1 MTAPRAGWTTAI
13 RSVHDGAAR
22 RLDHCHPREDRMD
35 FEPSQRCSEFKERLT
50 AFMDEHVYPAE
61 EVYERQLRESGDPHS
76 QPPVMEELK
85 TRAREAG
92 LWNMFLPDPEH
103 GAGLSNSDYA
113 PLAEILGRSQIASEA
128 CNCSA
133 PDTGN
138 MEVLHQFG
146 TVEQKERWLTPLLD
160 GEIRSA
166 FAMTEPDVAS
176 SDATNVALSIERDGD
191 EYVLNG
197 RKWWITNVFHPHCR
211 ILIVMGKTQPDAPT
225 YTQQSQILVPLDTP
239 GVTVLRN
246 LPVFGYIDQDGHGEI
261 LFEDVRVPVT
271 NVISKEGDGFLI
283 AQARLGPGRI
293 HHCMRAIGAA
303 ERALDAMCKRAVSR
317 VTFGKPLATRGNI
330 LDWIAESRIEI
341 EMTRLL
347 TLKAAWMMD
356 TVGNR
361 HARTEIAAIKV
372 AAPNMALKVVDRAI
386 QVHGGGGVSEDFGL
400 ARAYAHLRTLRL
412 ADGPDEVHKLS
423 IARRELAPY
432 IPREPVAGA

>member
-1 MTAPRAGWTTAI
+1 
-13 RSVHDGAAR
+13 
-22 RLDHCHPREDRMD
+22 MD
-35 FEPSQRCSEFKERLT
+35 FQPSQRCTEFKERLT

-61 EVYERQLRESGDPHS
+61 EVYVGQLRESGDPHH
-76 QPPVMEELK
+76 QPAIMEQLK
-85 TRAREAG
+85 LRAREAG
-92 LWNMFLPDPEH
+92 LWNMFLPDADH

-113 PLAEILGRSQIASEA
+113 PLAEILGRSHIASEA

-146 TVEQKERWLTPLLD
+146 TPEQKDRWLTPLLD

-176 SDATNVALSIERDGD
+176 SDATNIALRIERDGD

-239 GVTVLRN
+239 GVTVVRN
-246 LPVFGYIDQDGHGEI
+246 LPVFGYNDQDGHGEI
-261 LFEDVRVPVT
+261 EFKDVRVPT
-271 NVISKEGDGFLI
+271 ANVISKEGDGFMI

-303 ERALDAMCKRAVSR
+303 ERALEAMCTRAVSR

-330 LDWIAESRIEI
+330 QDWIAESRIEI
-341 EMTRLL
+341 EMARLL
-347 TLKAAWMMD
+347 TLKAAWLMD

-361 HARTEIAAIKV
+361 HARTEISAIKV
-372 AAPNMALKVVDRAI
+372 AAPNVALKVVDRAI
-386 QVHGGGGVSEDFGL
+386 QVHGGAGVSEDFHL
-400 ARAYAHLRTLRL
+400 AAAYAHLRTLRL

-432 IPREPVAGA
+432 MPHKE

>member
-1 MTAPRAGWTTAI
+1 
-13 RSVHDGAAR
+13 
-22 RLDHCHPREDRMD
+22 MD
-35 FEPSQRCSEFKERLT
+35 FEPSQRCCEFKERLA

-61 EVYERQLRESGDPHS
+61 EVYERQLRESGDPHH
-76 QPPVMEELK
+76 QPQVMEELK
-85 TRAREAG
+85 ARARDAG
-92 LWNMFLPDPEH
+92 LWNMFLPDEEH

-113 PLAEILGRSQIASEA
+113 PLAEILGRSHIASEA

-146 TVEQKERWLTPLLD
+146 SDEQKQRWLLPLLEGD
-160 GEIRSA
+160 IRSA

-191 EYVLNG
+191 DYVLNG

-211 ILIVMGKTQPDAPT
+211 IMIVMGKTQPDAPT

-239 GVTVLRN
+239 GVTVVRN
-246 LPVFGYIDQDGHGEI
+246 LPVFGYVDQDGHGEI
-261 LFEDVRVPVT
+261 EFEDVRVPVT
-271 NVISKEGDGFLI
+271 NVIAKEGDGFMI

-303 ERALDAMCKRAVSR
+303 ERALEQLCKRAVSR

-372 AAPNMALKVVDRAI
+372 AAPNMALKVLDRAI
-386 QVHGGGGVSEDFGL
+386 QVHGGGGVSDDFGL

-432 IPREPVAGA
+432 IPREPAAAR